1 MSGVWRMLRTNQVG
15 FIRRIWCRLE
25 KVAEAFIK
33 EVLLLGSLALIN
45 NDYYYY
51 SFIPSGPPAVLCDIC
66 LSLSLSPQRPLAI
79 SVVGQMKDPTF
90 ATFMYLLSC
99 GKQSSFFCSQ
109 GQEYTVVFWDGKE
122 DTR

>member
-1 MSGVWRMLRTNQVG
+1 MLRTNQVG
-15 FIRRIWCRLE
+15 FIRRIWWRFK
-25 KVAEAFIK
+25 KVAEAVIK
-33 EVLLLGSLALIN
+33 EILLLGALALIN
-45 NDYYYY
+45 NDCHDC
-51 SFIPSGPPAVLCDIC
+51 FISSGPPAVLFDIY
-66 LSLSLSPQRPLAI
+66 LSLFPSPQRPLAI

>member
-1 MSGVWRMLRTNQVG
+1 MSGVWRMLRNSQVG
-15 FIRRIWCRLE
+15 FVRRIWCRFE
-25 KVAEAFIK
+25 KIAEAFIR

-45 NDYYYY
+45 NDYYD
-51 SFIPSGPPAVLCDIC
+51 SFLSSEPPAVLCDMC
-66 LSLSLSPQRPLAI
+66 LSLFLSPQRPLAI

>member
-1 MSGVWRMLRTNQVG
+1 MCGVQRMPRTNEEG
-15 FIRRIWCRLE
+15 CTRRIRCGLE

-33 EVLLLGSLALIN
+33 EDLLLGSLALIN
-45 NDYYYY
+45 ADYYD
-51 SFIPSGPPAVLCDIC
+51 SFISSGPPAVLCDIC
-66 LSLSLSPQRPLAI
+66 LSLLLSPQRPLAI

-122 DTR
+122 ETR

>member
-1 MSGVWRMLRTNQVG
+1 MLRTNQVG
-15 FIRRIWCRLE
+15 FLRRVCSRFE

-33 EVLLLGSLALIN
+33 QVLLLISLALIN
-45 NDYYYY
+45 NGYYDYFIFLWTSSCLMWRM
-51 SFIPSGPPAVLCDIC
+51 SFCF
-66 LSLSLSPQRPLAI
+66 PQRPLAI

-90 ATFMYLLSC
+90 ATFMYLLCC